1 MFVSGELVSK
11 VSVII
16 PAYNA
21 QEYIGETIAAV
32 LENRDVL
39 EVIVVDDV
47 SRDAT
52 AMIVEQHARRD
63 NRVRLLRNAENG
75 GAGYSRN
82 AGMAAARGDYYYFL
96 DADDMLAHRSI
107 DEVMYHM
114 EASGCDVM
122 VFRYRYVTDRSGRLG
137 PMLQIDNDAWLELV
151 GDRDI
156 CVFTLEQC
164 GRLLFTVNFPWNK
177 IISASLCRET
187 GLRFSET
194 RVHNDIYAHWHIYMH
209 AQKIGMMNRYL
220 IGHRV
225 YQDRAQL
232 TNVFTEKRFE
242 VFKAFAEVEALFA
255 RLPLMR
261 RAHYQWFLRSK
272 LDLLV
277 WIGSQLPFD
286 LRERFLVLVK
296 QCYEDYGQ
304 ADYDNVR
311 GQSYETADI
320 ALRLK
325 QAPQQVL
332 ARIFR

>member
-1 MFVSGELVSK
+1 MSK

-21 QEYIGETIAAV
+21 QESIGETIAAV

-39 EVIVVDDV
+39 EVIVVDDM

-52 AMIVEQHARRD
+52 AMIVERHAQRD
-63 NRVRLLRNAENG
+63 DRVRLLRNPQNG

-82 AGMAAARGDYYYFL
+82 AGMAAAHGDYYYFL

-107 DEVMYHM
+107 DEVVYHM

-122 VFRYRYVTDRSGRLG
+122 VFRYRYVTEKSGRLG
-137 PMLQIDNDAWLELV
+137 PMLEIDNDAWQELV
-151 GDRDI
+151 GDTDI
-156 CVFTLEQC
+156 RVFTLDQC

-177 IISASLCRET
+177 VVSARLCRET

-220 IGHRV
+220 IAHRV
-225 YQDRAQL
+225 YQGAAQL

-242 VFKAFAEVEALFA
+242 VFKAFAEVEVLFT
-255 RLPLMR
+255 RLPRMKE
-261 RAHYQWFLRSK
+261 AYYQWFLRSK
-272 LDLLV
+272 LDLLC
-277 WIGSQLPFD
+277 WIYPQLPYD
-286 LRERFLVLVK
+286 LRERFFALIR
-296 QCYEDYGQ
+296 QCYEEYGQ
-304 ADYDNVR
+304 TEYDYVR
-311 GQSYETADI
+311 KQSIEMADI

-325 QAPQQVL
+325 QAPHL
-332 ARIFR
+332 LFGGR